1 MTSTYN
7 WPANLIY
14 EYRGMI
20 ILLIIIIISK
30 IQIILFLSFVV
41 NIYMRCIKKKN
52 RKTVQKTEKTV
63 KLNPN
68 EKKIYVLTKCNT
80 LVNRDLLNRR
90 NVYLKKVKKDYNKL
104 YGQRGVKY
112 FESIQKNIEKPKK
125 NKKVSFSGDIQ
136 YSN

>member
-1 MTSTYN
+1 MTSIYN
-7 WPANLIY
+7 WSVNLLY

-20 ILLIIIIISK
+20 ILLIIIVISK
-30 IQIILFLSFVV
+30 IEIIIFLSFIV
-41 NIYMRCIKKKN
+41 NIYMKFFKKKN
-52 RKTVQKTEKTV
+52 RKIEQKTEKTV
-63 KLNPN
+63 ELNGD

-104 YGQRGVKY
+104 YGQRGAKY